1 MTVTVKTLIGPK
13 YAEAATTIEYTAS
26 NVKALVDK
34 FTVTNT
40 GAADA
45 TLSVYFVSSDAA
57 VGDSNLILNE
67 RGVAPGETYTCPE
80 IVGHLVAKD
89 YSIQVLA
96 SVASTLVIMASG
108 REVS

>member
-1 MTVTVKTLIGPK
+1 MTVTVKSMIGPK
-13 YAEAATTIEYTAS
+13 YAEASVTIEYTAS

-45 TLSVYFVSSDAA
+45 TLSVYFV
-57 VGDSNLILNE
+57 VGGGSAGNSNLILDA

-96 SVASTLVIMASG
+96 SVPSTLVIMASG

>member
-13 YAEAATTIEYTAS
+13 YAETSVAIEYTAS
-26 NVKALVDK
+26 NAKTLIDK

-40 GAADA
+40 GAVDA
-45 TLSVYFVSSDAA
+45 TLSVYFVAINGTA
-57 VGDSNLILNE
+57 GNNNLILDA

>member
-1 MTVTVKTLIGPK
+1 MTITVKTLIGPK

-26 NVKALVDK
+26 NVKTLVDK

-45 TLSVYFVSSDAA
+45 TLSVYFVPGSGSA
-57 VGDSNLILNE
+57 GNSNLILDA
-67 RGVAPGETYTCPE
+67 RAVAPGETYTCPE

-89 YSIQVLA
+89 YSIQVEA
-96 SVASTLVIMASG
+96 SVASTLVVLASG

>member
-1 MTVTVKTLIGPK
+1 MTVTVKALIGPK
-13 YAEAATTIEYTAS
+13 YAEASTTIEYTAS

-45 TLSVYFVSSDAA
+45 TLSVYFVPSS
-57 VGDSNLILNE
+57 GSSGNSNLILDA
-67 RGVAPGETYTCPE
+67 RAVAPGETYICPE

-89 YSIQVLA
+89 YSIQVEA
-96 SVASTLVIMASG
+96 SVASMLVIMASG